1 MKKITLAI
9 LALLLIQFGS
19 AAAQGNYSI
28 PPDSWIYNAI
38 QQLQTGG
45 YLLDLSPGFRPY
57 RRMEV
62 AHAIQ
67 NLIKKQKV
75 TSMPAADRWTFEKL
89 ENAFSSELDFLRAK
103 ETRPDT
109 STASFRFGEEDF
121 LNVAKGYYGQFKYAN
136 NTEFRPLIRTEF
148 GFNLGNHL
156 TLYTD
161 ATVNQTLKDDT
172 LYSGSTKFGLDAL
185 NQQSYIE
192 YSSRYLDFTF
202 GRDYLSWGYGNG
214 GGPIVS
220 TSAGPLDLASLFIKT
235 KVMKANWFVAQLNQM
250 PEFTPDT
257 SSYMPFPTVGVPDP
271 LANRY
276 YTGSRIEF
284 NINDKVFAGVF
295 QSAMFGGPNAPI
307 DLTLINPMRA
317 LYETKVNNHINNA
330 DVNVGLDLSVFWPK
344 NYNLYCDFMISDYQV
359 DHKTKGD
366 LKPNPFAFDVGLR
379 VTNLLSGFGLSGTD
393 GDLQFNAV
401 SNRNYNDYNWSSYL
415 KVMQGNYPIAYP
427 YGNDF
432 WDIDLQLSQW
442 LTYDWKVSA
451 EALHLEHGSYNISSP
466 YTMPWLTDPNVTV
479 QTGYSEPFPYGVDQI
494 EDMLKASAMYQPC
507 PSLYGKASL
516 IYSQFHNYKYSFGL
530 NRGVLSFELTFYYD
544 FTANIPFS

>member
-1 MKKITLAI
+1 
-9 LALLLIQFGS
+9 
-19 AAAQGNYSI
+19 
-28 PPDSWIYNAI
+28 
-38 QQLQTGG
+38 
-45 YLLDLSPGFRPY
+45 
-57 RRMEV
+57 
-62 AHAIQ
+62 
-67 NLIKKQKV
+67 
-75 TSMPAADRWTFEKL
+75 
-89 ENAFSSELDFLRAK
+89 
-103 ETRPDT
+103 
-109 STASFRFGEEDF
+109 
-121 LNVAKGYYGQFKYAN
+121 
-136 NTEFRPLIRTEF
+136 
-148 GFNLGNHL
+148 
-156 TLYTD
+156 
-161 ATVNQTLKDDT
+161 
-172 LYSGSTKFGLDAL
+172 
-185 NQQSYIE
+185 
-192 YSSRYLDFTF
+192 
-202 GRDYLSWGYGNG
+202 
-214 GGPIVS
+214 
-220 TSAGPLDLASLFIKT
+220 
-235 KVMKANWFVAQLNQM
+235 M

-379 VTNLLSGFGLSGTD
+379 ATNLLSGFGLSGTD

>member
-89 ENAFSSELDFLRAK
+89 EKAFSSELDFLRAK

-109 STASFRFGEEDF
+109 SAASFRFGEEDF

-379 VTNLLSGFGLSGTD
+379 ATNLLSGFGLSGTD

>member
-1 MKKITLAI
+1 MKTLI
-9 LALLLIQFGS
+9 SVVLALFLIQAGT

-45 YLLDLSPGFRPY
+45 YLLDLSPGFKPY

-62 AHAIQ
+62 ARAIQ
-67 NLIKKQKV
+67 KLMKMKNVSSL
-75 TSMPAADRWTFEKL
+75 PAADRWTLEKL
-89 ENAFSSELDFLRAK
+89 EKEFSNELDFIRAR
-103 ETRPDT
+103 ESRPDT
-109 STASFRFGEEDF
+109 STTSFRFGEEDF
-121 LNVAKGYYGQFKYAN
+121 LNLAKGYYGQFKYAKAL
-136 NTEFRPLIRTEF
+136 EFRPLLRTEF
-148 GFNLGNHL
+148 GFSFGNHL

-172 LYSGSTKFGLDAL
+172 LYTGSTKFGLDAL

-192 YSSRYLDFTF
+192 YTSRYLDFTF
-202 GRDYLSWGYGNG
+202 GRDYLSWGYGNN

-220 TSAGPLDLASLFIKT
+220 TSSGPLDLASLFIKT
-235 KVMKANWFVAQLNQM
+235 KVLKANWFVAQLNQM

-257 SSYMPFPTVGVPDP
+257 NSYMPFPTVGVPDP

-276 YTGSRIEF
+276 YTGSRLEF
-284 NINDKVFAGVF
+284 NIDNKVFAGLF

-307 DLTLINPMRA
+307 DLALINPMRV
-317 LYETKVNNHINNA
+317 LYETKVNNQINNA
-330 DVNVGLDLSVFWPK
+330 DVNVGLDFSVFWPQ

-379 VTNLLSGFGLSGTD
+379 AANLLSGLGVSGTD
-393 GDLQFNAV
+393 GDIQLNAV
-401 SNRNYNDYNWSSYL
+401 SNRNYNDYDWSSYL
-415 KVMQGNYPIAYP
+415 KVLQGNYPIAYP

-432 WDIDLQLSQW
+432 WDVDLQLSQW
-442 LTYDWKVSA
+442 LTYDWEVNV
-451 EALHLEHGSYNISSP
+451 EAMHLEHGSYNIASP

-479 QTGYSEPFPYGVDQI
+479 QTGYSEPFPYGIDQV
-494 EDMLKASAMYQPC
+494 EDMIQASAMYQPC
-507 PSLYGKASL
+507 PSLCGKAAL
-516 IYSQFHNYKYSFGL
+516 IYSQFHNYNYSFGL
-530 NRGVLSFELTFYYD
+530 NKGIVSFELTFYYD
-544 FTANIPFS
+544 FTTNVPFS